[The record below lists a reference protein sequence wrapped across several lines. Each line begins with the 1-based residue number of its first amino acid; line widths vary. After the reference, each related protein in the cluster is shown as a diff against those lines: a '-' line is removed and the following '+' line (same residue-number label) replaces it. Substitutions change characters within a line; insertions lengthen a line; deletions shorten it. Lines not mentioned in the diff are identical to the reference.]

1 MNLKVTKEV
10 LLKLRFEKSRHPRL
24 KSFHKKV
31 SSVVNCQ
38 SYRVKTLTLLITS
51 NKFEVTNRKFQDK
64 KVVSDVEITVQ
75 ITEKRWLQLSG
86 INSWTFHRPLHGPLV
101 AVSRTFLFVSEIFSK
116 ILNTN
121 FQKDWQ
127 KGAKKFEYLGCRNLK
142 KIAAI

>member
-10 LLKLRFEKSRHPRL
+10 LSKLRFEKSRHPRL

-64 KVVSDVEITVQ
+64 KVVSDVEITVH
-75 ITEKRWLQLSG
+75 IAEKDGCKYQEI
-86 INSWTFHRPLHGPLV
+86 INGHLIDHCMVHLWPLV
-101 AVSRTFLFVSEIFSK
+101 EFFVCIGNIFQSSEQKLS
-116 ILNTN
+116 
-121 FQKDWQ
+121 KDWRSC
-127 KGAKKFEYLGCRNLK
+127 KKV
-142 KIAAI
+142 